1 MRTGYEQYDNAPG
14 ALAMPVDPRR
24 DHIQGSLEAPVVMVE
39 YGDFQCPFC
48 GAAHPVVKAL
58 QATMGEEMAFVF
70 RHFPLVQVHPMAE
83 PAAEAAEAA
92 GAQGSFWP
100 MHDLLFTHQEELSAP
115 TLLQCAAAAGV
126 PDLDRFVMELSERTW
141 APRVR
146 EDFESGVRSGVNGTP
161 SFFLNGRRHEGSYD
175 YPTMLAAL
183 RAEVAARARTR

>member
-1 MRTGYEQYDNAPG
+1 MSTRYEQYQGVVGILDP
-14 ALAMPVDPRR
+14 PVDPNR
-24 DHIQGSLEAPVVMVE
+24 DHVQGSLDAAVVMVE

-48 GAAHPVVKAL
+48 GAAHVVVKAL
-58 QATMGEEMAFVF
+58 QETMRDEMAFAF

-92 GAQGSFWP
+92 GAQGRFWP
-100 MHDLLFTHQEELSAP
+100 MHDLLFAHQDELSAQ

-126 PDLDRFVMELSERTW
+126 PDLDRFVMELSERRW

-161 SFFLNGRRHEGSYD
+161 TFFLNGRRHEGAFD
-175 YPTMLAAL
+175 YPTLLAAL
-183 RAEVAARARTR
+183 QAEAARA